1 MVKSKTM
8 GKSRGF
14 TLVELM
20 IVVGIIGILA
30 IIAVPNI
37 IGQLPNYRIKNASK
51 EIASQLLLARMKAI
65 SRNCQY
71 RIRFDPN
78 GRYTIERNNPATGL
92 WETDDTML
100 RGGQK
105 EDILGWKREDV
116 WVKLPDG
123 VSFNRDGANPIT
135 FQGDGVIF
143 NINGS
148 AQHANGSKI
157 NGSVYLK
164 NSKTPPKRYRVT
176 VLASTGRVSL
186 QRSEDGVTWY

>member
-1 MVKSKTM
+1 VHLYGTIVAYLYKQMSKMVKSKTM

-37 IGQLPNYRIKNASK
+37 IGQLPNYRIKSASK
-51 EIASQLLLARMKAI
+51 DIASQLLVARMKAI

-71 RIRFDPN
+71 SINF
-78 GRYTIERNNPATGL
+78 NPAGSYTVMRNTG
-92 WETDDTML
+92 T
-100 RGGQK
+100 QSAP
-105 EDILGWKREDV
+105 V
-116 WVKLPDG
+116 WVQEGPATSLPTT
-123 VSFNRDGANPIT
+123 VEFNRDGEDSIT
-135 FQGDGVIF
+135 FTNDRVVF
-143 NINGS
+143 KTNGS
-148 AQHANGSKI
+148 VDGLS
-157 NGSVYLK
+157 GGVYLK

-186 QRSEDGVTWY
+186 QRSEDGVNWY

>member
-1 MVKSKTM
+1 M

-37 IGQLPNYRIKNASK
+37 IGQLPNYRIKSASK
-51 EIASQLLLARMKAI
+51 DIGSQLLVARMKAI

-71 RIRFDPN
+71 AVIFNPT
-78 GRYTIERNNPATGL
+78 GRYSVMRNDPVNGWLQEGPA
-92 WETDDTML
+92 
-100 RGGQK
+100 
-105 EDILGWKREDV
+105 IS
-116 WVKLPDG
+116 LPTT
-123 VSFNRDGANPIT
+123 VEFNRDGEDSIT
-135 FQGDGVIF
+135 FTNDRVVF
-143 NINGS
+143 KTNGS
-148 AQHANGSKI
+148 VDGLS
-157 NGSVYLK
+157 GGVYLK

-186 QRSEDGVTWY
+186 QRSEDGVNWY

>member
-1 MVKSKTM
+1 MSKMVKSKTM

-37 IGQLPNYRIKNASK
+37 IGQLPNYRIKSASK
-51 EIASQLLLARMKAI
+51 DIASQLLVARMKAI

-71 RIRFDPN
+71 AVIFNPTGSYSVKRIDPVT
-78 GRYTIERNNPATGL
+78 GDWVQEGPATP
-92 WETDDTML
+92 
-100 RGGQK
+100 
-105 EDILGWKREDV
+105 
-116 WVKLPDG
+116 LPDT
-123 VSFNRDGANPIT
+123 VVFNRDGVDPIAFT
-135 FQGDGVIF
+135 NDRVVFKT
-143 NINGS
+143 NGS
-148 AQHANGSKI
+148 VDGIS
-157 NGSVYLK
+157 GGVYLK